1 MWSISLLNGHP
12 PQTRSVIMLAAS
24 RQLKVSQPTSPKEP
38 GGPKV
43 IIPLAL
49 ITDHC
54 VLSAEYISHDLCT
67 AALQGVCVCAC
78 VCACAHIFSHHWT
91 ACSMPEIQTQSCK
104 RRREKRQNYAL
115 QCWPGMLP
123 LQHQIMTE
131 NAELCAFFNV
141 EIHWQWMLDGE
152 LESSWPSPSFSS

>member
-12 PQTRSVIMLAAS
+12 PQTQSVIMLAS

-49 ITDHC
+49 ITDLC
-54 VLSAEYISHDLCT
+54 VLSAEYISRDLCT
-67 AALQGVCVCAC
+67 AALRGLCVHVHTHSLISSLTSVQHAWDTNTIMQ
-78 VCACAHIFSHHWT
+78 VT
-91 ACSMPEIQTQSCK
+91 GGEKTKLCSATLAGHVASATPNHDRK
-104 RRREKRQNYAL
+104 RWAM
-115 QCWPGMLP
+115 CF
-123 LQHQIMTE
+123 
-131 NAELCAFFNV
+131 FFNV
-141 EIHWQWMLDGE
+141 EIHWWWMFDGK